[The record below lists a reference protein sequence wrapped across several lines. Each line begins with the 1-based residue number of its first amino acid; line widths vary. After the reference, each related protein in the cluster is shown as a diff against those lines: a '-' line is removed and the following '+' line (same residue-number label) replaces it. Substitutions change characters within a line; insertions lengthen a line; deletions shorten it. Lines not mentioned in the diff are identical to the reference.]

1 MPRVSVIVP
10 VFNAER
16 TASNA
21 IESVLNQTFRDYEL
35 IAVDDGST
43 DHTADVLVRDDNRL
57 RVVRQSNCGPSAARN
72 AGVRA
77 STGEYLAFLDA
88 DDCWRP
94 EMLAR
99 TVEQLDRDSKCVLVY
114 CDLVMA
120 DSEGREYRT
129 LVGGSSDAP
138 SLQDMLVKLWPI
150 LPSGVLIRRA
160 AYERVGGFPEQLTAF
175 EDVYL
180 WLLLREQGPF
190 HHVAEPLAV
199 WRFAL
204 FPDPLKRGGGQE
216 AAGRLFCQM
225 VQTRYGV
232 SGMPHV
238 VARERAPRTIFA
250 YIALQAL
257 ADGDKSRARRAM
269 LRALRVDPLRLR
281 NYLRLMRTLLPT
293 RLARALGGGRAAQLS

>member
-1 MPRVSVIVP
+1 MPRVSVVVP

-16 TASNA
+16 TASHA
-21 IESVLNQTFRDYEL
+21 IDSVLNQSCLDYEL

-43 DHTADVLVRDDNRL
+43 DHSADVLARYDGRL
-57 RVVRQSNCGPSAARN
+57 RVIRQRNRGPSAARN
-72 AGVRA
+72 AGVRG
-77 STGEYLAFLDA
+77 STAEYLAFLDA
-88 DDCWRP
+88 DDWWRP
-94 EMLAR
+94 QMLAR
-99 TVEQLDRDSKCVLVY
+99 MVEQLDRDPACVLAY

-138 SLQDMLVKLWPI
+138 SLNDMLEKLWPI
-150 LPSGVLIRRA
+150 LPSGALIRRS

-180 WLLLREQGPF
+180 WLLLREQGHF
-190 HHVAEPLAV
+190 RHVAEPLAV

-216 AAGRLFCQM
+216 AAGRVFCQM
-225 VQTRYGV
+225 VQARYGV
-232 SGMPHV
+232 SGTPHV

-257 ADGDKSRARRAM
+257 ADGEKSLARRAM
-269 LRALRVDPLRLR
+269 LRALRVDPLRIR
-281 NYLRLMRTLLPT
+281 NYLRLVRTFLPT
-293 RLARALGGGRAAQLS
+293 RLARALSGGSAA

>member
-16 TASNA
+16 TASHA
-21 IESVLNQTFRDYEL
+21 IDSVLNQSCLDHEL

-43 DHTADVLVRDDNRL
+43 DHSADVLARYDGRL
-57 RVVRQSNCGPSAARN
+57 RVIRQRNRGPSAARN
-72 AGVRA
+72 AGVEG

-88 DDCWRP
+88 DDWWRP
-94 EMLAR
+94 QMLAR
-99 TVEQLDRDSKCVLVY
+99 VVEQLDRDPECVLAY
-114 CDLVMA
+114 CDMAMA
-120 DSEGREYRT
+120 DSEGREFRT
-129 LVGGSSDAP
+129 VVGGSSDAP
-138 SLQDMLVKLWPI
+138 SLNDMLDKLWPI
-150 LPSGVLIRRA
+150 LPSGALIRRS

-180 WLLLREQGPF
+180 WLLLREQGHF
-190 HHVAEPLAV
+190 RHVAQPLAV

-216 AAGRLFCQM
+216 AAGRVFCQM
-225 VQTRYGV
+225 VQARYGV

-238 VARERAPRTIFA
+238 VARERAPRTILA

-257 ADGDKSRARRAM
+257 ADGDKSLARRAM
-269 LRALRVDPLRLR
+269 LRALRVDPLRIR
-281 NYLRLMRTLLPT
+281 NYLRLMRTFLPA
-293 RLARALGGGRAAQLS
+293 RLARALSGRSAA

>member
-1 MPRVSVIVP
+1 MP

-16 TASNA
+16 TASHA
-21 IESVLNQTFRDYEL
+21 IDSVLNQSCLDYEL

-43 DHTADVLVRDDNRL
+43 DHSADVLARYDGRL
-57 RVVRQSNCGPSAARN
+57 RVIRQRNRGPSAARN
-72 AGVRA
+72 AGVRG
-77 STGEYLAFLDA
+77 STAEYLAFLDA
-88 DDCWRP
+88 DDWWRP
-94 EMLAR
+94 QMLAR
-99 TVEQLDRDSKCVLVY
+99 MVEQLDRDPACVLAY

-138 SLQDMLVKLWPI
+138 SLNDMLEKLWPI
-150 LPSGVLIRRA
+150 LPSGALIRRS

-180 WLLLREQGPF
+180 WLLLREQGHF
-190 HHVAEPLAV
+190 RHVAEPLAV

-216 AAGRLFCQM
+216 AAGRVFCQM
-225 VQTRYGV
+225 VQARYGV
-232 SGMPHV
+232 SGAPHV

-257 ADGDKSRARRAM
+257 ADGEKSLARRAM
-269 LRALRVDPLRLR
+269 LRALRVDPLRIR
-281 NYLRLMRTLLPT
+281 NYLRLVRTFLPT
-293 RLARALGGGRAAQLS
+293 RLARALSGGSAA